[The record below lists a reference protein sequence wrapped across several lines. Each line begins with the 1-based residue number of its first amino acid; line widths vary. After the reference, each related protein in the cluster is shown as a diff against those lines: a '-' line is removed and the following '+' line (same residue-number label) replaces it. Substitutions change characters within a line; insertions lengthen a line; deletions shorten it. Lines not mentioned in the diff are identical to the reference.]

1 MNRVSFLATL
11 ACARRGERVQY
22 HSGLLMYDRQHGPFF
37 QNVHAIA
44 HAAWEAFEAGRCT
57 LVQHRINPTVC
68 DYYAVKL

>member
-1 MNRVSFLATL
+1 
-11 ACARRGERVQY
+11 
-22 HSGLLMYDRQHGPFF
+22 MYDRQHGPFF